1 MESWREVAERFGLPV
16 VMLFGAVWGIV
27 KMFNWMAN
35 DMMQQIKRNEERIES
50 IVVKLIDNSKQERSD
65 SKELMNLF
73 IEDSK
78 ARDKQMTTLIEV
90 MVKLTGNGLK
100 GRDGR

>member
-1 MESWREVAERFGLPV
+1 MESWIEVAERFGLPV

-50 IVVKLIDNSKQERSD
+50 IVVKLIDNSKQEREQNRQQFDAILNQISALVD
-65 SKELMNLF
+65 
-73 IEDSK
+73 
-78 ARDKQMTTLIEV
+78 V
-90 MVKLTGNGLK
+90 MVKLSGNGLK
-100 GRDGR
+100 K